1 MSDVFENWQGATKLV
16 DVRKS
21 NRWGAVY
28 VALAR
33 GRESFKWLTPMIAYG
48 VGHPVLYLMS
58 IGIGL
63 GTLVSK
69 NMGLV
74 DGVSYLSYLAP
85 ALLLAAAL
93 SAAVD
98 ETSFCVLQGFSWE
111 RGFYSI
117 TQTAINSHQV
127 ASGVMLYALFRVTW
141 NSLVYGIILVLFG
154 ALSWAA
160 VPGQVLLAIVLGM
173 SWGFAM
179 LAYSSFIKE
188 EGDWLV
194 LIMRFVVAPMFM
206 FSGTFYQLENMPQLV
221 QNIAWVSPLWHAIEL
236 GRNWAYGSPD
246 SYAIW
251 HWVFLIGLGAVGAAF
266 AYPQFKRRLAR

>member
-1 MSDVFENWQGATKLV
+1 MADVFENWQGAAKLV
-16 DVRKS
+16 DYRRTARYGS
-21 NRWGAVY
+21 FY

-33 GRESFKWLTPMIAYG
+33 GRESFKWLAPMVAYG

-63 GTLVSK
+63 GSLVSK
-69 NMGLV
+69 NLGLV
-74 DGVSYLSYLAP
+74 DGVHYLTFLAP

-93 SAAVD
+93 QAAVD

-111 RGFYSI
+111 RGFYSM
-117 TQTAINSHQV
+117 TQTAINSRQV
-127 ASGVMLYALFRVTW
+127 ANGLMLYALFRVTW

-154 ALSWAA
+154 AMSWEA
-160 VPGQVLLAIVLGM
+160 VPGQVLLAIVIGM
-173 SWGFAM
+173 SWGYAM

-206 FSGTFYQLENMPQLV
+206 FSGTFYQMENMPPLV
-221 QNIAWVSPLWHAIEL
+221 QNIAWASPLWHATEL
-236 GRNWAYGSPD
+236 ARSWSYGSPD
-246 SYAIW
+246 PNTGW
-251 HWVFLIGLGAVGAAF
+251 HWLFLIALGALGASF

>member
-1 MSDVFENWQGATKLV
+1 MSEVFSNWQGSMKIV
-16 DVRKS
+16 DPRKTR
-21 NRWGAVY
+21 RWGSVY

-33 GRESFKWLTPMIAYG
+33 GRESFKWWMPMLAYG

-74 DGVSYLSYLAP
+74 DGVQYLQFLAP

-93 SAAVD
+93 QAAVD

-111 RGFYSI
+111 RGFYSM
-117 TQTAINSHQV
+117 TQTSINSRQV
-127 ASGVMLYALFRVTW
+127 ATGLMFYALFRVFW
-141 NSLVYGIILVLFG
+141 NSLIYGVILVLFG
-154 ALSWAA
+154 AMTWQA
-160 VPGQVLLAIVLGM
+160 VPGQVFLGIVLGM
-173 SWGFAM
+173 SWGYAM

-194 LIMRFVVAPMFM
+194 LVMRFVVAPMFM
-206 FSGTFYQLENMPQLV
+206 FSGTFYQMEKMPELV
-221 QNIAWVSPLWHAIEL
+221 QNIAWASPLWHATEL
-236 GRNWAYGSPD
+236 ARNWSYGSPTNN
-246 SYAIW
+246 ALG
-251 HWVFLIGLGAVGAAF
+251 HWLFLIALGLLGAAF